1 MFPGPLPFFPV
12 GVMFDLDMAQG
23 TLYIVSTPIGN
34 LEDVT
39 LRALRTLKEVDLIA
53 AEDTRRTRKLLSHY
67 QIHTP
72 MVSYYTYNRL
82 WREKYLLREL
92 RGGKNV
98 SLVSEAGTPGIS
110 DPGYSLIQAAI
121 EKGINLVPI
130 PGPSALISAL
140 SISGLPAHNF
150 LFLGFLSSKSGR
162 RRRQLKG
169 VKGEPMTIVLYESP
183 HRLLSTLKDILEVL
197 GDRLTVI
204 TRELTKKYEEVARGK
219 VSQLLDKFARAK
231 PRGEFVLIVEG
242 KL

>member
-1 MFPGPLPFFPV
+1 
-12 GVMFDLDMAQG
+12 MAQG

-39 LRALRTLKEVDLIA
+39 LRALRILKEVDLIA

-72 MVSYYTYNRL
+72 LVSYYTYNRL
-82 WREKYLLREL
+82 RREKYLLGKL
-92 RGGKNV
+92 RGGKDV
-98 SLVSEAGTPGIS
+98 ALVSEAGTPGIS

-121 EKGINLVPI
+121 EKGISLVPI

-140 SISGLPAHNF
+140 SISGLPAHSF

-162 RRRQLKG
+162 RKRQLKD
-169 VKGEPMTIVLYESP
+169 VSAEPRTIVLYESP
-183 HRLLSTLKDILEVL
+183 HRLLSTLKDILDVL
-197 GDRLTVI
+197 GDRLVVI

-219 VSQLLDKFARAK
+219 VSQLLDKFTKARPK
-231 PRGEFVLIVEG
+231 GEFVLIVAGESNRD
-242 KL
+242 LTRPQEIFRNHYNR